1 MWKSVVVV
9 VYMKTT
15 LSKNQVSF
23 KRIKN
28 LITWLILT
36 SPKKI
41 YVLENWSSSHN
52 IMRELELTG
61 SHQKK
66 NWELPKTGSNSLHNG
81 GFGYKATTP
90 SSHLGQ
96 ILIKCQ
102 LRVFIG

>member
-1 MWKSVVVV
+1 MWKSVVV

-23 KRIKN
+23 TKNKN
-28 LITWLILT
+28 LTTWLILT

-61 SHQKK
+61 SHPKK
-66 NWELPKTGSNSLHNG
+66 IWELPNTGSNT
-81 GFGYKATTP
+81 FT
-90 SSHLGQ
+90 
-96 ILIKCQ
+96 
-102 LRVFIG
+102 